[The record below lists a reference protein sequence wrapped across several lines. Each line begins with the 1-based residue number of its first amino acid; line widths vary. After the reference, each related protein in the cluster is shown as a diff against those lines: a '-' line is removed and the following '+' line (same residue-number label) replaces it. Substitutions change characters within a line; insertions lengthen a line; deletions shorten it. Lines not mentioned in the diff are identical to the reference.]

1 MRTVRGIMRTE
12 LIETMTGYQI
22 NMIGRLDLLKTNF
35 LREVLIKDFQCKKI
49 VFNFSSL
56 SFVGSNGILLFFAVI
71 NDLYMSHQIQSEV
84 IGLSED
90 FKKIVIVD
98 KYPHLKFDFV
108 NQGQA
113 SLG

>member
-1 MRTVRGIMRTE
+1 MRTE
-12 LIETMTGYQI
+12 LIETVTGYQI

-35 LREVLIKDFQCKKI
+35 LREVLIKDFKNKRI

-90 FKKIVIVD
+90 FKKIVIID

-108 NQGQA
+108 NQGHA